1 MSRTDEEQEASKL
14 AALLQAD
21 GLPGVFVSTLRPW
34 RDIADEALAHL
45 TRSTSAQVFVRQ
57 GELVRIRRKEDGT
70 PYIAPMNDAALKH
83 LLATS
88 MNFVRI
94 GMKGPQHIPPPDDI
108 VQDILRGREQ
118 WPFPPLDALVEFPV
132 FRPDGTLLDQPGY
145 DQATMLAYVPVPG
158 LVIPP
163 IPAQPTEEQL
173 VDAITLIDEAIREF
187 PFQDEASSTNALAL
201 LLTPLIRQAINGHVP
216 LALVDAT
223 RPGTGKSL
231 LAEIVALVA
240 TGRKAAMMGAPY
252 DDDEWRKR
260 ISATLSDGATIIV
273 IDNVRA
279 RLQSAALDLALTSH
293 TVQERILGQS
303 RNGVYAQRA
312 TWIATGNNIQL
323 GGDMPRRCYWIRMDA
338 HTDKPWRRGGFTH
351 NLEEWV
357 PANRGALIAALLTLA
372 RAWFVAGKPAP
383 AQPLPR
389 IGGFQPWVE
398 TIGGILAHAG
408 ISGFL
413 GNTEELYE
421 QADNDALQWAAFLH
435 AWQDA
440 YGEREVLTSEI
451 LRDIKAGTEVNA
463 GSTTTDLY
471 NALPD
476 DLADLHKGDFR
487 RRLGKALAA
496 AVGSQF
502 DESGLHIER
511 GHKDSRSG
519 AMYWKVAGLQV
530 SQIAM
535 PQKAELLKT
544 NDPPGGLQGDTSAIF
559 EEKFLPEVEENKP
572 AKPANLQKEEGPTG
586 DALPLEIGQ
595 RVSTPEGVGIVVQ
608 RWPHLIGVKVDGVQ
622 EVAYFRGPVEIACIL
637 PLTATTQPIEQ
648 EEPP

>member
-1 MSRTDEEQEASKL
+1 
-14 AALLQAD
+14 
-21 GLPGVFVSTLRPW
+21 
-34 RDIADEALAHL
+34 
-45 TRSTSAQVFVRQ
+45 
-57 GELVRIRRKEDGT
+57 
-70 PYIAPMNDAALKH
+70 
-83 LLATS
+83 
-88 MNFVRI
+88 
-94 GMKGPQHIPPPDDI
+94 
-108 VQDILRGREQ
+108 
-118 WPFPPLDALVEFPV
+118 
-132 FRPDGTLLDQPGY
+132 
-145 DQATMLAYVPVPG
+145 
-158 LVIPP
+158 
-163 IPAQPTEEQL
+163 
-173 VDAITLIDEAIREF
+173 
-187 PFQDEASSTNALAL
+187 
-201 LLTPLIRQAINGHVP
+201 
-216 LALVDAT
+216 VDAT

-357 PANRGALIAALLTLA
+357 PAHRGELIAALLTLA
-372 RAWFVAGKPAP
+372 RAWYAAGRPAP
-383 AQPLPR
+383 AQLLPR
-389 IGGFQPWVE
+389 LGGFQPWVD
-398 TIGGILAHAG
+398 TIGGILAHAE
-408 ISGFL
+408 IPGFL

-421 QADNDALQWAAFLH
+421 QTDNDALQWAAFLH
-435 AWQDA
+435 AWHEA

-451 LRDIKAGTEVNA
+451 VRDIKAGAEVNA

-476 DLADLHKGDFR
+476 DLADLHKGDFK

-511 GHKDSRSG
+511 GRKDSRSG

-530 SQIAM
+530 SQIAI

-544 NDPPGGLQGDTSAIF
+544 NDPPEGLQSDTSAIL
-559 EEKFLPEVEENKP
+559 EDKFFPEVEQNKP
-572 AKPANLQKEEGPTG
+572 AKPANLQEAEEEITG
-586 DALPLEIGQ
+586 DASALEIGQ
-595 RVSTPEGVGIVVQ
+595 RVNTPRGIGIVVQ
-608 RWPHLIGVKVDGVQ
+608 RWAHLVGVKVDGAQ
-622 EVAYFRGPVEIACIL
+622 EVAYFRGPEEIARIR
-637 PLTATTQPIEQ
+637 PFNTTGEPVEQ
-648 EEPP
+648 EEKPP

>member
-1 MSRTDEEQEASKL
+1 MSKSGEEQEASKL

-34 RDIADEALAHL
+34 RDIADEALVHL
-45 TRSTSAQVFVRQ
+45 THSTSAHIFVRQ
-57 GELVRIRRKEDGT
+57 GELVRIRYKEDGT

-94 GMKGPQHIPPPDDI
+94 GLKGPQHIAPPDDI
-108 VQDILRGREQ
+108 VQDILRGRGQ

-132 FRPDGTLLDQPGY
+132 FRPDGTLLDTPGY

-158 LVIPP
+158 LKIPP
-163 IPAQPTEEQL
+163 IPESPTEEHL
-173 VDAITLIDEAIREF
+173 VEAITLIDEAIREF
-187 PFQDEASSTNALAL
+187 PFQDRASYTNALAL

-216 LALVDAT
+216 LALLDAT

-252 DDDEWRKR
+252 DDNEWRKR
-260 ISATLSDGATIIV
+260 ISATLADGATIIV

-293 TVQERILGQS
+293 TVQERILGLS
-303 RNGVYAQRA
+303 KNGVYPQRA

-357 PANRGALIAALLTLA
+357 PAHRGELIAALLTLA
-372 RAWFVAGKPAP
+372 RAWYAAGRPAP

-398 TIGGILAHAG
+398 TIGGILAHAE
-408 ISGFL
+408 IPGFL

-435 AWQDA
+435 AWHDA
-440 YGEREVLTSEI
+440 YGEREVLVAEI
-451 LRDIKAGTEVNA
+451 VRDLKAGAEGSGSANTEA
-463 GSTTTDLY
+463 AELY
-471 NALPD
+471 SALPD
-476 DLADLHKGDFR
+476 DLDDLRKGDFK

-511 GHKDSRSG
+511 GRKDSRSG
-519 AMYWKVAGLQV
+519 AIYWKVAGVQV
-530 SQIAM
+530 LQIAIT
-535 PQKAELLKT
+535 QKAELLKT
-544 NDPPGGLQGDTSAIF
+544 NDPPDGLQSGTSAIF
-559 EEKFLPEVEENKP
+559 EENFSRKWRKTNLR
-572 AKPANLQKEEGPTG
+572 NLQTCKRRT
-586 DALPLEIGQ
+586 
-595 RVSTPEGVGIVVQ
+595 
-608 RWPHLIGVKVDGVQ
+608 VKRDLLH
-622 EVAYFRGPVEIACIL
+622 RSR
-637 PLTATTQPIEQ
+637 
-648 EEPP
+648 